1 MAERWLEWTIA
12 MLIEI
17 TRDGEPASAGQL
29 APDPG
34 LARRILIVEDNYF
47 VAHQCESALLDAGYE
62 IVDTVVT
69 ADDAVRAAMDRRP
82 ELVLMDIYLPGK
94 GDRCRLRLGSNVE
107 LLRRPPE
114 HDRHCCCRIAI
125 DDENLYALPSRPL
138 GAPIRDQTWK
148 IRSPAPTRRSPR
160 RIAKRRTRKAA
171 RRNVGRPLC
180 CHRSSIL

>member
-1 MAERWLEWTIA
+1 

-17 TRDGEPASAGQL
+17 TRDGEPASAGQP

-62 IVDTVVT
+62 IVGTVVT

-94 GDRCRLRLGSNVE
+94 WDGVD
-107 LLRRPPE
+107 
-114 HDRHCCCRIAI
+114 A
-125 DDENLYALPSRPL
+125 ALEILQRF
-138 GAPIRDQTWK
+138 G
-148 IRSPAPTRRSPR
+148 IRSIFASAPADPTVKARAESAQPLAWL
-160 RIAKRRTRKAA
+160 AKPFNDRKLVATVKSA
-171 RRNVGRPLC
+171 LSDMDAQPQAQ
-180 CHRSSIL
+180 S